1 MTDFDLI
8 GTLRTYSTTQGWIF
22 LSGAEFYQNYELT
35 RKALDEGI
43 GSNKYIFGARFSAKP
58 TFKNGVIISIR
69 YDGSLMLG
77 QKAEPEGTYSS
88 LDETFIQKY
97 DNRLLDLM
105 TLLATT
111 IESIACANE
120 LDVSNVNFD
129 MIVNRFDEN
138 IDGVECSIT
147 FIQGQ

>member
-1 MTDFDLI
+1 MIEFDLI
-8 GTLRTYSTTQGWIF
+8 GTLRTYAQTQGWVF

-35 RKALDEGI
+35 AKTLYDGLNGGKLVL
-43 GSNKYIFGARFSAKP
+43 GSKFNAKP
-58 TFKNGVIISIR
+58 NFKNGSITSIQ
-69 YDGSLMLG
+69 YTGSLMLG
-77 QKAEPEGTYSS
+77 QKTDLAGTESS

-97 DNRLLDLM
+97 DRRLLDLM

-111 IESIACANE
+111 IESIACTNE
-120 LDVSNVNFD
+120 LDVTGVSFEMV
-129 MIVNRFDEN
+129 VNRFDEN